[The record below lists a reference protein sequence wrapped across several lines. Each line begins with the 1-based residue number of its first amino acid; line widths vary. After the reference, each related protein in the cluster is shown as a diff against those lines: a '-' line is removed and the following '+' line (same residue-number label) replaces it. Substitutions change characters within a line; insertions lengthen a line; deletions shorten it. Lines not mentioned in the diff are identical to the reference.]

1 MSADF
6 RNSFTGKFPR
16 KLYVYFYR
24 NCCLHSSSC
33 YTTLWKLRHAF
44 WVHHFPSDTRS
55 TWDSICWNK
64 WCRFFP
70 PTLWLP
76 NSPDVNFIDY
86 VDYVVWGILQDRV
99 YKNQIRDY
107 SGDYGYDGIYDQK
120 VSMLD
125 VWYHADCLCEND
137 TFWPAFSFMNA

>member
-1 MSADF
+1 MYIFIETVVYIRRVATLLCESWGMH
-6 RNSFTGKFPR
+6 SEYFTFHQTQGAR
-16 KLYVYFYR
+16 E
-24 NCCLHSSSC
+24 
-33 YTTLWKLRHAF
+33 
-44 WVHHFPSDTRS
+44 TRS
-55 TWDSICWNK
+55 AETSDAG
-64 WCRFFP
+64 FFP

-125 VWYHADCLCEND
+125 VWYRADCLCEND